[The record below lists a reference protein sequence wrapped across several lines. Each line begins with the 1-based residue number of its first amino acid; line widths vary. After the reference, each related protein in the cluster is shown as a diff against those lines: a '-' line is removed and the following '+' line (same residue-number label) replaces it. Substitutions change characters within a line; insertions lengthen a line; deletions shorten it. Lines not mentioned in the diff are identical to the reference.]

1 LDNKVSEEEKERR
14 WQEVMDLQ
22 STIALKKN
30 QGLIGTIQRVMIESA
45 EADSGNLSGRTQAH
59 APEVD
64 GLVFVE
70 GYEAQTIANP
80 PDPGTI
86 VDVKIIKALD
96 YDLIGEILH
105 G

>member
-1 LDNKVSEEEKERR
+1 
-14 WQEVMDLQ
+14 
-22 STIALKKN
+22 
-30 QGLIGTIQRVMIESA
+30 MIEGA

-70 GYEAQTIANP
+70 GYDTQTSANP

-86 VDVKIIKALD
+86 VDVKITKALD